1 MRGDRSGTA
10 RGLST
15 AASLLVIFVGL
26 VFAVGS
32 FYTVTANTAERLGEA
47 REDQRTRGAAVAT
60 TAINV
65 TSATWDSND
74 DLVVRITNTGDTT
87 LAVPATDTV
96 VDGTYVPMSAYERV
110 EVDGQSSDLWRP
122 GEQLV
127 IEDRDT
133 VTSFTTAPARVKV
146 VTETG
151 VAATAEVVSP

>member
-1 MRGDRSGTA
+1 MHGDRSGTA

-26 VFAVGS
+26 FIAVGS
-32 FYTVTANTAERLGEA
+32 LYTVSANTAERVADA
-47 REDQRTRGAAVAT
+47 REDQRNRADAVAT

-74 DLVVRITNTGDTT
+74 DLVVKLNNTGETT
-87 LAVPATDTV
+87 LHVSATDTV
-96 VDGTYVPMSAYERV
+96 VDGTYVAVAEYERAAV
-110 EVDGQSSDLWRP
+110 EGQSSDVWRP

-127 IEDRDT
+127 LEDQDT
-133 VTSFTTAPARVKV
+133 VSAFTASPERIKV

-151 VAATAEVVSP
+151 VAATAEVRDV